1 MEELKYIALIKSLSI
16 NIFTLMYLHTVL
28 MQMQKNFRNSRVVFN
43 FQKRQCL
50 KKEKA
55 DQKEAKRSNL
65 ENEIFPDS
73 MEFS

>member
-1 MEELKYIALIKSLSI
+1 M
-16 NIFTLMYLHTVL
+16 F
-28 MQMQKNFRNSRVVFN
+28 
-43 FQKRQCL
+43 